1 MHPYS
6 KNYERR
12 KLENKF
18 ISTNWKKMKQLFFS
32 SIYIWFH
39 FHKVENISPMTF
51 FFQSGKN
58 WNDFLYMFIFL
69 FLFTGT
75 GKYSTYWK
83 WFILLPKILE
93 RQMQNVFIYFHEVE
107 KQTSFP
113 YFYTHLI
120 LFLKMENI
128 VPTHFLHKIQISW
141 LSFLI
146 SILYIILK
154 RWVWV
159 VELRRKKVI
168 IYET

>member
-1 MHPYS
+1 MPRIGKKWSNFFLVPYIFD
-6 KNYERR
+6 
-12 KLENKF
+12 F
-18 ISTNWKKMKQLFFS
+18 IFTKWKIFHQWLLFAR
-32 SIYIWFH
+32 
-39 FHKVENISPMTF
+39 
-51 FFQSGKN
+51 SGKN
-58 WNDFLYMFIFL
+58 WNDFLYMFILL

-75 GKYSTYWK
+75 EKYSTYWK
-83 WFILLPKILE
+83 WFILLLKILE
-93 RQMQNVFIYFHEVE
+93 RQMQNAFIYFREVE

-128 VPTHFLHKIQISW
+128 VPIHFLHKIQKSW

-146 SILYIILK
+146 YILYIILK

>member
-1 MHPYS
+1 MPRIGKKWSNFFLVPYIFD
-6 KNYERR
+6 
-12 KLENKF
+12 F
-18 ISTNWKKMKQLFFS
+18 IFTKWKIFHQWLLFAR
-32 SIYIWFH
+32 
-39 FHKVENISPMTF
+39 
-51 FFQSGKN
+51 SGKN
-58 WNDFLYMFIFL
+58 WNDFLYMFILL

-75 GKYSTYWK
+75 EKYSTYWK
-83 WFILLPKILE
+83 WFILLLKILQ
-93 RQMQNVFIYFHEVE
+93 RQMQNAFIYFREVE

-146 SILYIILK
+146 YISYIILK

>member
-1 MHPYS
+1 MPRIGKKWSNFFLVPYIFD
-6 KNYERR
+6 
-12 KLENKF
+12 F
-18 ISTNWKKMKQLFFS
+18 IFTKWKIFHQWLLFAR
-32 SIYIWFH
+32 
-39 FHKVENISPMTF
+39 
-51 FFQSGKN
+51 SGKN

-146 SILYIILK
+146 YILYIILK